1 MNGILI
7 VGIFIEYKQH
17 LLGSGTFCK
26 ILYLVS
32 LNCLVVVGSFRC
44 NCSFM
49 TDDLNFKLVLIV
61 SHRIHCLAQGLSL
74 Y

>member
-1 MNGILI
+1 M

-32 LNCLVVVGSFRC
+32 SIVWLL
-44 NCSFM
+44 
-49 TDDLNFKLVLIV
+49 LVLFDETA
-61 SHRIHCLAQGLSL
+61 LL
-74 Y
+74 

>member
-1 MNGILI
+1 M

-32 LNCLVVVGSFRC
+32 LNCLVVVGSFR
-44 NCSFM
+44 
-49 TDDLNFKLVLIV
+49 
-61 SHRIHCLAQGLSL
+61 
-74 Y
+74 